1 MREPISGPNFAFTG
15 YVYGGREM
23 SMGTFIHETAGH
35 AFGLLGDEYSTSG
48 FDPGQPFE
56 IPDYEATRLSS
67 EQKKG
72 WYLNLSLSSDPI
84 GLLGTSDRT
93 SEIPLCG
100 CASRRILLC
109 IWGLAI

>member
-56 IPDYEATRLSS
+56 
-67 EQKKG
+67 K
-72 WYLNLSLSSDPI
+72 
-84 GLLGTSDRT
+84 
-93 SEIPLCG
+93 
-100 CASRRILLC
+100 
-109 IWGLAI
+109 

>member
-56 IPDYEATRLSS
+56 IPDYEATRLRN

-72 WYLNLSLSSDPI
+72 WYLNFSQLAQFP
-84 GLLGTSDRT
+84 
-93 SEIPLCG
+93 EICCHL
-100 CASRRILLC
+100 RRNYCNIP
-109 IWGLAI
+109 GK